1 MIDWLTTPGDGWA
14 VAPLWIAAAALLNAV
29 AVIIGLRAERA
40 RLDREAHEAKRQH
53 DAAMLERDADA
64 VVERYLATGMTP
76 DAVRRAAHGGPAW
89 CAAVDRALERRG
101 PTGTAR
107 SAPGR
112 GGQ

>member
-1 MIDWLTTPGDGWA
+1 MIAWLTTSGDGWA
-14 VAPLWIAAAALLNAV
+14 VAPIWIAAGALLAVV
-29 AVIIGLRAERA
+29 AVLIGLRAERA
-40 RLDREAHEAKRQH
+40 RQDREAHEASLQLS
-53 DAAMLERDADA
+53 AAMRERDADL

-76 DAVRRAAHGGPAW
+76 DAVRRAAHGGPLW

-112 GGQ
+112 AS

>member
-1 MIDWLTTPGDGWA
+1 MIAWLTSAGDGLA
-14 VAPLWIAAAALLNAV
+14 VAPLWIAAGALLAVV
-29 AVIIGLRAERA
+29 AVLIGLRAERT
-40 RLDREAHEAKRQH
+40 RQDREAHEASLLLA
-53 DAAMLERDADA
+53 AAMRERDADL

-112 GGQ
+112 AS